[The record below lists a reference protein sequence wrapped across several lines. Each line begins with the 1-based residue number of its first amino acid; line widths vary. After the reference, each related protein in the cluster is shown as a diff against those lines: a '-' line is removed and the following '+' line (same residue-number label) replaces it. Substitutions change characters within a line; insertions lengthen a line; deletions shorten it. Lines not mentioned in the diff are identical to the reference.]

1 MRGIEPYPARSPA
14 EEDMKLKT
22 VNKWLRRIGLLLVVE
37 IDWESRCEGKDP
49 SPTRLWLDTARGYR
63 TRCLNEKYETY
74 WEEHGPRPSER
85 LQSAER

>member
-1 MRGIEPYPARSPA
+1 
-14 EEDMKLKT
+14 MKLKT

-49 SPTRLWLDTARGYR
+49 SPTCLWLDTARGYR